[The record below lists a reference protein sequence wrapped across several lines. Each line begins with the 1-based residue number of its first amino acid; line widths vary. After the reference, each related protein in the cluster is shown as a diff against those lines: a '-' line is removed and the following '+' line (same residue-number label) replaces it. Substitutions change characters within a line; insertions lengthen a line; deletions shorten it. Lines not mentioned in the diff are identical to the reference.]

1 MRNAGTGSWHV
12 IVLAV
17 EARISP
23 KHHNA
28 TVKKS
33 CPSSSIVAHQCAST
47 GAILSTEPQRGDM
60 VEHRELDKHSAIVAV
75 ATAAGW
81 HFQVRNLLIV
91 VAQGLDK
98 LVLVHLG
105 TSLDADLPGA
115 LLQVL
120 L

>member
-1 MRNAGTGSWHV
+1 
-12 IVLAV
+12 
-17 EARISP
+17 
-23 KHHNA
+23 
-28 TVKKS
+28 
-33 CPSSSIVAHQCAST
+33 
-47 GAILSTEPQRGDM
+47 
-60 VEHRELDKHSAIVAV
+60 V

-81 HFQVRNLLIV
+81 HLQVRNLLIV